1 MKTNRDKEYYLRR
14 AAKGFK
20 TLVIY
25 FCVTRPQYE
34 KAYRKDGKFSK
45 DELMRQMDFLS
56 NWKSKSRREKQLLA
70 KKYAAYSKAFNYT
83 FDIPRKLVSDV
94 LGAYQDE
101 AGKLV
106 RIHYDE
112 VVDKLVADGLIEKVN
127 HGTRGKVDE
136 DGTYKVKAYWTNKY
150 LLANRDYWFKLLAD
164 PNYSDYTKY
173 PLDDEGFVLRAI
185 TIIAKYRKQTIPQKP
200 IQEST
205 DAKPTKDFAQHE
217 MDLKREKFKKRLV
230 KELMDGVVRGLVD
243 EGTAQNELAR
253 SKFSQKEIDEFT
265 ARVPLEKKVH
275 KLKLLLRCGEINLD
289 GYMLGLKKLGMPD
302 ELLARVR
309 AQWEK
314 EFSENPNGENLK

>member
-112 VVDKLVADGLIEKVN
+112 VVDKLVADGFIEKVN

-164 PNYSDYTKY
+164 PNFSDYTKY
-173 PLDDEGFVLRAI
+173 PLDDEGFVVRAI
-185 TIIAKYRKQTIPQKP
+185 RIIAKYRKQTISQKP
-200 IQEST
+200 DQEV
-205 DAKPTKDFAQHE
+205 D
-217 MDLKREKFKKRLV
+217 EKESASAMSRKKYIERVV
-230 KELMDGVVRGLVD
+230 KGLGSEFVRGAMD
-243 EGTAQNELAR
+243 AGTLQNELAR
-253 SKFSQKEIDEFT
+253 AKFTQREIDEIMP
-265 ARVPLEKKVH
+265 RLEKARKGYWKQTVGKMVREGQMNLNEVFFQYKVH
-275 KLKLLLRCGEINLD
+275 GEIVD
-289 GYMLGLKKLGMPD
+289 DEKK
-302 ELLARVR
+302 A
-309 AQWEK
+309 AICKW
-314 EFSENPNGENLK
+314 FHENFNISANDVKKK